1 MLKNLRLGGEHV
13 KTLTLQEVRKA
24 LLGGKNFP
32 YFHPLACFKPG
43 ESLVEVLLVVPRS
56 ELDRLLQKLS
66 VAFLPKLESVQFMK
80 HPLKKDHFI
89 LHLFLREDTVR
100 DLENIASGFPSVKFQ
115 RFSSSAMKQGW
126 GISRVFFPIVLDGL
140 RILGL
145 IGPLFLESYLKFRC
159 KAHHL
164 ADVFLY
170 QLGFNYG
177 VELAK
182 HILEILKLSPE
193 TLSLNDVVTLV
204 EFFSDYARIM
214 GFGIIEPVNMDPENL
229 RITFNLHNC
238 WEAELYLNK
247 YGRADRE
254 VCLFTRGN
262 IAGVA
267 SYVLKREMCAT
278 EKQCLAKGAPYCV
291 VVLSPFEGKPL
302 QVIL

>member
-1 MLKNLRLGGEHV
+1 MKA
-13 KTLTLQEVRKA
+13 LTLQEIGRA
-24 LLGGKNFP
+24 LLKGEKFP
-32 YFHPLACFKPG
+32 FFYPLVCLKPG
-43 ESLVEVLLVVPRS
+43 VPLIEGLLIVPQS
-56 ELDRLLQKLS
+56 ELEKLLRKLS
-66 VAFLPKLESVQFMK
+66 VNFLFKLESVQLMM

-89 LHLFLREDTVR
+89 LHLFLREDAVH
-100 DLENIASGFPSVKFQ
+100 DLEGLLSDFPEVRFQ
-115 RFSSSAMKQGW
+115 RFSSGAMKRGW
-126 GISRVFFPIVLDGL
+126 GISKAFFPIMIDGL
-140 RILGL
+140 RVLGL
-145 IGPLFLESYLKFRC
+145 IGSLFLESFLEFRC

-182 HILEILKLSPE
+182 HILEVLKLSPE
-193 TLSLNDVVTLV
+193 TLSLNDVATLV

-214 GFGIIEPVNMDPENL
+214 GFGIIEPVNMNL
-229 RITFNLHNC
+229 EKLVITFNLHNC

-278 EKQCLAKGAPYCV
+278 ETQCLAKGAPYCV
-291 VVLSPFEGKPL
+291 VVLSPFEGKSL
-302 QVIL
+302 QAIL